1 VKGKKQKGGFEMLKN
16 RFLRSMVVMVLS
28 AVILLGFSWVGQAQP
43 KRGGRIVEALGT
55 EPTNL
60 DIFKAGRRPELTILR
75 LIIEPLVVWNE
86 KLEVEPLLAKSW
98 SVSKDQLTWTF
109 TLNRNIKFH
118 DGTPLNAEAVKF
130 SIERHK
136 KGIAA
141 VLLMAV
147 KEVEVVNESTVA
159 FKLEKPFPGLLD
171 NLAQYAVGIVS
182 PAAVQKAGNDWGSKV
197 IVGTGPLK
205 FKNWVSGDRI
215 NLERNENYKHAPSF
229 STNKGPAYVDEW
241 VIRFLLEPTTLIAEL
256 TEGNVDLS
264 NYITERD
271 AAKVKNH
278 PKTELLSVKST
289 IAVYLAINCSPKNEP
304 FDDVRVRQALT
315 HAVNKEV
322 VIKAAMFGIGDPL
335 YTSISPNIKGFSKE
349 SEEIGKR
356 VNRYDPERAKKL
368 LEEAG
373 WKSGAD
379 GIREKDGKKLEVEF
393 LAFTIAGFKQTAEVA
408 IPMLESVGFKPK
420 LLVLEAGDLYQR
432 VLAGNFDLLST
443 SQVTS
448 QGIAA
453 NDLVRGYHS
462 RSIGTILQ
470 WCHYNFPEMDRL
482 LDTAQFSLDPKER
495 AKAVIEAQKKS
506 VEDVPV
512 VPIANQMGLFGYKK
526 NLGGVSNYFK
536 HPLAYSQMDGYR
548 ALEIYKP

>member
-1 VKGKKQKGGFEMLKN
+1 MLRKEAF
-16 RFLRSMVVMVLS
+16 RMIFLF
-28 AVILLGFSWVGQAQP
+28 LLTLIISVAFIGIANAQP

-60 DIFKAGRRPELTILR
+60 NIFKAGRRPELTILR
-75 LIIEPLVVWNE
+75 MIIEPLVVWNE

-109 TLNRNIKFH
+109 TLNRDIKFH

-130 SIERHK
+130 SIEGHK
-136 KGIAA
+136 KGTAA
-141 VLLMAV
+141 ILLTAV
-147 KEVEVVNESTVA
+147 KGVEVVNDYTVA

-171 NLAQYAVGIVS
+171 NLAQFAVGIVS
-182 PAAVQKAGNDWGSKV
+182 PTAVQKAGNDWGSKV
-197 IVGTGPLK
+197 IVGTGPMK
-205 FKNWVSGDRI
+205 FKNWISGDRI
-215 NLERNENYKHAPSF
+215 NLEKYEGYKHAPSYA
-229 STNKGPAYVDEW
+229 TNKGPAYVDEW
-241 VIRFLLEPTTLIAEL
+241 VVRFLLEPTTLIAEL
-256 TEGNVDLS
+256 TEGNVDLT

-271 AAKVKNH
+271 ASKVKNH
-278 PKTELLSVKST
+278 PKTDLFMIKST
-289 IAVYLAINCSPKNEP
+289 IAVYLAINCSQKNERYN
-304 FDDVRVRQALT
+304 DVRVREAMT
-315 HAVNKEV
+315 HAVNKDV

-335 YTSISPNIKGFSKE
+335 YTPLSPNIKGFSKE

-356 VNRYDPERAKKL
+356 VNKYDPERAKKL

-373 WKSGAD
+373 WKDID
-379 GIREKDGKKLEVEF
+379 GDGVREKDGKKLELEF
-393 LAFTIAGFKQTAEVA
+393 LAFTIAGFKQTAEVV
-408 IPMLESVGFKPK
+408 IPMLENVGFKPK

-448 QGIAA
+448 QAIAL

-462 RSIGTILQ
+462 KSIGTILQ
-470 WCHYNFPEMDRL
+470 WSHYNVPEMDRF

-495 AKAVIEAQKKS
+495 ARASIEAQKKS

-526 NLGGVSNYFK
+526 TLGGVDNYFK

>member
-1 VKGKKQKGGFEMLKN
+1 MSKN
-16 RFLRSMVVMVLS
+16 RVLRSMVVVLLS
-28 AVILLGFSWVGQAQP
+28 LVLILGVSGMGQAQP
-43 KRGGRIVEALGT
+43 KRGGKIVEALGT

-75 LIIEPLVVWNE
+75 LIIEPLVAWNE
-86 KLEVEPLLAKSW
+86 KLEVVPLLAKSW

-109 TLNRNIKFH
+109 TLNSNIKFH

-130 SIERHK
+130 SLERHK

-147 KEVEVVNESTVA
+147 KDVEVVNESTVA

-182 PAAVQKAGNDWGSKV
+182 PVAVQKAGNDWGSKV

-215 NLERNENYKHAPSF
+215 NLERNEDYRHGPSF
-229 STNKGPAYVDEW
+229 ATNKGPAYIDEW
-241 VIRFLLEPTTLIAEL
+241 TLRFLLEPTTLIAEL
-256 TEGNVDLS
+256 TEGNVGLT

-271 AAKVKNH
+271 ASKVKNH
-278 PKTELLSVKST
+278 PKTELLMVKST

-304 FDDVRVRQALT
+304 YNDVRVREAMS

-335 YTSISPNIKGFSKE
+335 YTPLSLNIKGFSKE
-349 SEEIGKR
+349 SEEVGKR
-356 VNRYDPERAKKL
+356 VNAYDPEKAKKL
-368 LEEAG
+368 LDEAG
-373 WKSGAD
+373 WKVGAD
-379 GIREKDGKKLEVEF
+379 GVREKDGKKLDVEF
-393 LAFTIAGFKQTAEVA
+393 LAFTIAGFKQTAEVV
-408 IPMLESVGFKPK
+408 IPMLEAVGFKPK

-448 QGIAA
+448 QAIAA

-462 RSIGTILQ
+462 KSIGTILQ
-470 WCHYNFPEMDRL
+470 WSHYNVPEMDRL
-482 LDTAQFSLDPKER
+482 LEAAQFSLDPKER

-512 VPIANQMGLFGYKK
+512 VPIANQMGVFGYKK
-526 NLGGVSNYFK
+526 TLGGVDNYFK

-548 ALEIYKP
+548 ALEIYRK

>member
-1 VKGKKQKGGFEMLKN
+1 MLKKTV
-16 RFLRSMVVMVLS
+16 LKSMMVMFVSFGIVLGVTW
-28 AVILLGFSWVGQAQP
+28 AGEAQP
-43 KRGGRIVEALGT
+43 KRGGRIVEALGA

-86 KLEVEPLLAKSW
+86 KLEVVPLLAKSW

-109 TLNRNIKFH
+109 NLNRDIKFH
-118 DGTPLNAEAVKF
+118 DGTPLDAEAVKF
-130 SIERHK
+130 SMERHK

-141 VLLMAV
+141 ILLMAV
-147 KEVEVVNESTVA
+147 KEVEVVNDSTVA

-182 PAAVQKAGNDWGSKV
+182 PSAVQKAGNDWGSKV

-205 FKNWVSGDRI
+205 FKNWISGDRI
-215 NLERNENYKHAPSF
+215 NLERNGNYKHGPSF
-229 STNKGPAYVDEW
+229 ASNKGPAYVDEW

-256 TEGNVDLS
+256 TEGNVDLT

-278 PKTELLSVKST
+278 PKTELLMIKST
-289 IAVYLAINCSPKNEP
+289 IAVYLAVNCSQKKEP
-304 FDDVRVRQALT
+304 FNDVRVRQALT
-315 HAVNKEV
+315 HAVNKDV

-335 YTSISPNIKGFSKE
+335 YTPLSPNIKEFSRE
-349 SEEIGKR
+349 AEEIGKK
-356 VNRYDPERAKKL
+356 VNSYDPEKAKKL

-373 WKSGAD
+373 WKMGAD
-379 GIREKDGKKLEVEF
+379 GVREKGGKKLEVEF
-393 LAFTIAGFKQTAEVA
+393 LAFTIAGFKQTAEVV
-408 IPMLESVGFKPK
+408 IPMIESVGFKPK

-448 QGIAA
+448 QAIAA

-462 RSIGTILQ
+462 KSIGTILQ
-470 WCHYNFPEMDRL
+470 WSHYNVPEMDRFL
-482 LDTAQFSLDPKER
+482 EAAQFSLDPKER
-495 AKAVIEAQKKS
+495 ARASIEAQKKS

-512 VPIANQMGLFGYKK
+512 VPIANQKGLFGYKK
-526 NLGGVSNYFK
+526 TLGGVDNYFK

-548 ALEIYKP
+548 ALEVYKK